1 MKEIRIRNIHVF
13 HVLLKRIFSFSLF
26 FFYLEEIGLI
36 QEGNR
41 KSYLER
47 DILLSLFVVI
57 ILYS

>member
-13 HVLLKRIFSFSLF
+13 HVLLKRILSFSLF

-41 KSYLER
+41 KNYLDREGY
-47 DILLSLFVVI
+47 FVVI
-57 ILYS
+57 FRRYYII

>member
-13 HVLLKRIFSFSLF
+13 HVLLKRFLSFSLF